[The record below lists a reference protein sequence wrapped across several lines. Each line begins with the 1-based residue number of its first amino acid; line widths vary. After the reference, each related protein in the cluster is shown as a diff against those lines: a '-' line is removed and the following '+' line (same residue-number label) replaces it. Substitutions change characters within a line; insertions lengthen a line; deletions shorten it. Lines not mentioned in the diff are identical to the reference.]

1 MLNAFFVDCL
11 NIYYQWIKWFGRFL
25 VFFPQIEKAFYVDCL
40 SVLEYKLSVS
50 INYMFYV
57 FQQIAPDSDRF
68 ENTKEQ
74 ERQQWLKDLGKYLV
88 GIVHVK
94 GGINLFLRSMINK
107 LSLYYI

>member
-1 MLNAFFVDCL
+1 MLIACQCL
-11 NIYYQWIKWFGRFL
+11 NIQ
-25 VFFPQIEKAFYVDCL
+25 C
-40 SVLEYKLSVS
+40 KLSVS
-50 INYMFYV
+50 INYMYMYYV

-94 GGINLFLRSMINK
+94 GGTNLFLRSMINK
-107 LSLYYI
+107 LSLHYILQLRWNRQKYYLWSV

>member
-1 MLNAFFVDCL
+1 M
-11 NIYYQWIKWFGRFL
+11 Y
-25 VFFPQIEKAFYVDCL
+25 
-40 SVLEYKLSVS
+40 
-50 INYMFYV
+50 YV

-94 GGINLFLRSMINK
+94 GGTNLFLRSMINK
-107 LSLYYI
+107 LSLHYILQLRWNRQKYYLWSV